1 MYVILDPLYTIPDP
15 VHVHTAPDIL
25 HCECAPSLANLAQA
39 VVLQAGSESPQ
50 HC

>member
-15 VHVHTAPDIL
+15 VHTDPDIL
-25 HCECAPSLANLAQA
+25 HRECAPSLENLAQA
-39 VVLQAGSESPQ
+39 VLQAGSESPQ